1 MTMWTLHY
9 ETIHVG
15 KTADCYTG
23 GQVVFKYFVC
33 LVTSAS
39 SLIERS
45 EVISAKPYCCIHA
58 HVTYLSVLVPYI
70 DTVCHKSV

>member
-1 MTMWTLHY
+1 MRPYMWG
-9 ETIHVG
+9 EM
-15 KTADCYTG
+15 ADCYTG

-45 EVISAKPYCCIHA
+45 
-58 HVTYLSVLVPYI
+58 SVPNPTAVSI
-70 DTVCHKSV
+70 RM

>member
-1 MTMWTLHY
+1 MTMWTLYH
-9 ETIHVG
+9 ETIRG
-15 KTADCYTG
+15 GETADCNIG

-45 EVISAKPYCCIHA
+45 
-58 HVTYLSVLVPYI
+58 LVQNP
-70 DTVCHKSV
+70 TAVSERM

>member
-1 MTMWTLHY
+1 MRPYMWG
-9 ETIHVG
+9 E
-15 KTADCYTG
+15 TADCNTG

-45 EVISAKPYCCIHA
+45 LVQNPTAVSVRMYYISP
-58 HVTYLSVLVPYI
+58 S
-70 DTVCHKSV
+70 

>member
-1 MTMWTLHY
+1 MRPYMWG
-9 ETIHVG
+9 EM
-15 KTADCYTG
+15 ADCNTG

-45 EVISAKPYCCIHA
+45 LVQNLTAVSVRMYYISE
-58 HVTYLSVLVPYI
+58 LVPYI
-70 DTVCHKSV
+70 DALCHKTL